1 MRAGAVDVLQPDTM
15 WAGGI
20 SELMKMTTICSVYDV
35 PLVPHGSF
43 VPVNVHI
50 SAALPPTLC
59 LYVEYLI
66 KWNDIRQL
74 HLKHKVRPVNG
85 RIGPTNAPGL
95 ELELELDEST
105 ITDRRE
111 ISWRAGSP

>member
-1 MRAGAVDVLQPDTM
+1 MRAGAVDVFQPDTM

-20 SELMKMTTICSVYDV
+20 SEMMKMATICSVYDV

-43 VPVNVHI
+43 VPANVHI

-59 LYVEYLI
+59 PYVEYLI

-95 ELELELDEST
+95 GLEIDEST

-111 ISWRAGSP
+111 LSWR

>member
-1 MRAGAVDVLQPDTM
+1 
-15 WAGGI
+15 
-20 SELMKMTTICSVYDV
+20 MTSRSCRTGHSCRQTCT
-35 PLVPHGSF
+35 
-43 VPVNVHI
+43 
-50 SAALPPTLC
+50 SAPRSPPTLC
-59 LYVEYLI
+59 PYVEYLI

-95 ELELELDEST
+95 GLEIDEST

-111 ISWRAGSP
+111 LSWR